1 MDPDS
6 QCVTAL
12 LGKLQLQGNT
22 GAWLAR
28 NLLLPLK
35 PHHISMYINLLYG
48 GSNEREQ
55 HIHIAAFYNG
65 FI

>member
-6 QCVTAL
+6 QCVAAL
-12 LGKLQLQGNT
+12 LGKLQLQGST

-28 NLLLPLK
+28 NLLK

-48 GSNEREQ
+48 GSNKREW